1 MKLLKFKEFLNE
13 DIVPLGFGMSS
24 RPSYYTLSSSQIRTG
39 YDMQAVAGPMVTA
52 SDSVANSAIDHENN
66 DNPDH
71 TGRGYINEA
80 LKVFKEKCNEAYESK
95 CNEALKESGIDT
107 SRYKRSHGKN
117 PTGFGGWGFFFD
129 NDKEPVFTPN
139 AMNYA
144 DAVKWAKGKAK
155 ELGKTTI
162 YVAESSDINEA
173 NKFSSSGFTFS
184 IMGNHDSKGSY
195 ISFLP
200 DGKTVDTYSKE
211 EMAAFIEKYFN
222 NMDYFRDCMEWDN
235 SHSAAGL
242 VFRINAGYLADS
254 LLKEFKN

>member
-1 MKLLKFKEFLNE
+1 MKLLKFNEFLNE
-13 DIVPLGFGMSS
+13 DIVPLGFAMSS

-39 YDMQAVAGPMVTA
+39 YDMQPVAGPMVTA

-162 YVAESSDINEA
+162 YVAESSDINESMNVKDFFKDPMHA
-173 NKFSSSGFTFS
+173 ADASGWIFNPKLSDNEIRTKIKALMKDPSKF
-184 IMGNHDSKGSY
+184 ND
-195 ISFLP
+195 L
-200 DGKTVDTYSKE
+200 
-211 EMAAFIEKYFN
+211 
-222 NMDYFRDCMEWDN
+222 MDAMTDELN
-235 SHSAAGL
+235 
-242 VFRINAGYLADS
+242 
-254 LLKEFKN
+254 LKWK